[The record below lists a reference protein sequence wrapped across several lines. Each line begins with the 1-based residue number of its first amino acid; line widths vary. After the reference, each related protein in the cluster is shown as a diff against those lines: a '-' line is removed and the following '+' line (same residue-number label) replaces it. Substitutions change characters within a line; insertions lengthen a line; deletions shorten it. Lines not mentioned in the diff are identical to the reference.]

1 MADMMDFPETIE
13 EFLDSYA
20 FVDKEEVY
28 TNGSM
33 LIPLF
38 RVKQGLEHYVW
49 KLNNEIN
56 RQKVENESLK
66 QIIYEQDKEVIKLQ
80 NRIIFWRENLEYQ
93 PEKIKSEAIKE
104 FAEGYQIRIAAERR
118 NTIDE
123 FAKQLISEIDSK
135 ATRTTQKALL
145 ETIIEKAA
153 KEMKGDNENER
164 KTV

>member
-1 MADMMDFPETIE
+1 MTDEQIIKE
-13 EFLDSYA
+13 YQEFVNSVNSSGKGEIAQGRFGDILD
-20 FVDKEEVY
+20 
-28 TNGSM
+28 
-33 LIPLF
+33 LI
-38 RVKQGLEHYVW
+38 V
-49 KLNNEIN
+49 
-56 RQKVENESLK
+56 RQKAEIESLK
-66 QIIYEQDKEVIKLQ
+66 QIIDEQDKEVIKLQ